1 MTKEDLFNKNTNIA
15 YKITQHYR
23 LCGIEYEDL
32 KQICLYGLWKAVL
45 TYRQGK
51 GYAFTTYAYRVIQN
65 EVNYYL
71 RKNRKYFTD
80 KYFSS
85 IIYDNLTLEDVLED
99 KNNELER
106 IEKRIDNENYIT
118 KIRNSNLKERE
129 KQVLE
134 LLLQNYKQQQIAK
147 IVGCSQPQVSRII
160 KKFRSSL

>member
-1 MTKEDLFNKNTNIA
+1 M
-15 YKITQHYR
+15 
-23 LCGIEYEDL
+23 
-32 KQICLYGLWKAVL
+32 WKAVL
-45 TYRQGK
+45 TYKQGK

-118 KIRNSNLKERE
+118 KIRNSNLIERE